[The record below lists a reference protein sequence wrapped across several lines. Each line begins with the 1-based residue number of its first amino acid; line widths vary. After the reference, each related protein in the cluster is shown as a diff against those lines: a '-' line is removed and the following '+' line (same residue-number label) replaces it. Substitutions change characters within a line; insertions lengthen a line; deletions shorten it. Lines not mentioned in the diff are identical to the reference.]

1 MVDEVDNGLQVST
14 QLLPAM
20 YELFLLLREG
30 NELVKGLLVHVAVL
44 LQVLCARLQLLE
56 QLRGMRRIVG
66 KVLKRW
72 ECVEVLEFGW
82 QTWEQLE
89 MLKEVGEGLEG
100 WSRLERS
107 VGKVEIVLKCWRGAR
122 KLLQATFFPSHL
134 LTDPLH
140 HQHKENLLAG
150 EVLVLLKGVTR
161 QGAQLSNL
169 LCALLFLCGGMG
181 VVWWKGN
188 GVVGRD
194 LFEKG
199 A

>member
-122 KLLQATFFPSHL
+122 KLLQATFLQTPYVTNTKRTCLLERFWYFSKASLGREPSSRIFFVHSSFCVV
-134 LTDPLH
+134 
-140 HQHKENLLAG
+140 EW
-150 EVLVLLKGVTR
+150 EW
-161 QGAQLSNL
+161 
-169 LCALLFLCGGMG
+169 CGGKGM
-181 VVWWKGN
+181 VW
-188 GVVGRD
+188 
-194 LFEKG
+194 
-199 A
+199 